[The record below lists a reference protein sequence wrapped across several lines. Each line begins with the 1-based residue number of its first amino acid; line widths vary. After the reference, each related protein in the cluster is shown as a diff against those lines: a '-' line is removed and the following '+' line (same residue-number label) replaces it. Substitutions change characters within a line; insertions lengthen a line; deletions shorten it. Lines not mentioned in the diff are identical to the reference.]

1 MATVEVAT
9 GDPAVGL
16 QQLRA
21 SSSTAEQSVRKS
33 MHKTVPSWIDRLHLA
48 QERLGAEEAQRILGT
63 GTPALIEEGI
73 VWALAATSE
82 DL

>member
-33 MHKTVPSWIDRLHLA
+33 MHKTVPSWIDRCTSLKSGSAPKKPSESL
-48 QERLGAEEAQRILGT
+48 ERVRPL
-63 GTPALIEEGI
+63 
-73 VWALAATSE
+73 
-82 DL
+82 